1 MLCGVRMHQYT
12 PIVEEVWVGGGA
24 YAFSNMEK
32 NRKRKNIGV
41 RMHQYTRLYTLY
53 PKPEN

>member
-32 NRKRKNIGV
+32 KIEEKKKKKHIMPLQGS
-41 RMHQYTRLYTLY
+41 
-53 PKPEN
+53 